1 MTRGHQRGFAL
12 IVVLWTVALLALLAS
27 HLLSTARQH
36 SRTAQILRSNA
47 RLEAAA
53 DGAVFDTIL
62 AIIQNNGTADALE
75 RVVQIG
81 GVKVE
86 IRLQNEAAKLN
97 PNTATLEAIQAMITG
112 AGIDPANANYLA
124 RAIVDW
130 RTRVPESMLGQTKLE
145 QYLNAGRHYA
155 PPNQPYA
162 SVDELGLVLGMT
174 PSIFTRLRPFMS
186 VVREEGRA
194 PVSGTLDLSNPADEP
209 GGAAHANTIIIANNV
224 YQIDA
229 TARLPDGSRFDR
241 RAVVRIKMLPEFG
254 AKPYEVLA
262 WETPDE

>member
-1 MTRGHQRGFAL
+1 MTRRHPGGFTL

-36 SRTAQILRSNA
+36 SRTAQILRTNA

-53 DGAVFDTIL
+53 DGGVFD
-62 AIIQNNGTADALE
+62 AIMALIQNNGAADALE

-86 IRLQNEAAKLN
+86 IRLTNEAAKLN
-97 PNTATLEAIQAMITG
+97 PNTATVESTQAVIAA
-112 AGIDPANANYLA
+112 AGVDPVRANYLA
-124 RAIVDW
+124 RAIIDW
-130 RTRVPESMLGQTKLE
+130 RTRASESMLGQTKLE
-145 QYLNAGRHYA
+145 QYRNAGRHYL
-155 PPNQPYA
+155 PPNQPYV
-162 SVDELGLVLGMT
+162 SLDELGLVLGMT
-174 PSIFTRLRPFMS
+174 PALFARLRPIMS

-194 PVSGTLDLSNPADEP
+194 PVSGALDRSNPADEP
-209 GGAAHANTIIIANNV
+209 GGTAHANAIITANTV